1 MAIAAAS
8 LVPLRNPNGP
18 GASFAFAQGQISNNG
33 LGGPASRDYEGIAV
47 FTGDGATTS
56 ATLNYIDGVQ
66 QPFVNT
72 LILPFLSVTA
82 PATIGGVANQAVYSG
97 VGSYGQLRV
106 GQTVTFAGFS
116 NAGNNGAFVI
126 NALATSSVQ
135 VTNASSVAET
145 NPAATGKVLVG
156 PVLPV
161 VLAYRAGVSATN
173 VADTASNTLICV
185 PSQIGAASCLITFQ
199 LPTGVAT
206 APANTT
212 TIAVF
217 ARLTSVV

>member
-1 MAIAAAS
+1 MAIAAAN
-8 LVPLRNPNGP
+8 LIPLRNPNAP
-18 GASFAFAQGQISNNG
+18 GSSFAFAQGQISNNG

-47 FTGDGATTS
+47 FTGDGASTS
-56 ATLNYIDGVQ
+56 AVLNYIDGVQ
-66 QPFVNT
+66 APFVST
-72 LILPFLSVTA
+72 LILPVLSAAA

-106 GQTVTFAGFS
+106 GQTVTFAGFT

-126 NALATSSVQ
+126 NALSTNSIQ
-135 VTNASSVAET
+135 VTNAGSVAET

-161 VLAYRAGVSATN
+161 VLAYRAGVSAAN
-173 VADTASNTLICV
+173 VADTAATTLNCV
-185 PSQIGAASCLITFQ
+185 ANQVTATSCTITFQ

-206 APANTT
+206 APANAA

-217 ARLTSVV
+217 ARLTSVI